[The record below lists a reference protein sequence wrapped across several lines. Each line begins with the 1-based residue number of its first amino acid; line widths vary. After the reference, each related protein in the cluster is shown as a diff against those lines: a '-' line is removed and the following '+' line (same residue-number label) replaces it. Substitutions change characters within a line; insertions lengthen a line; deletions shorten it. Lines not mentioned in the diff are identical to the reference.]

1 MFGTLVG
8 LAASSGE
15 CGANV
20 PSHSL
25 GPLVNNESF
34 FCRAPCLVLKLAH
47 TSQGDSRRGRFPQL
61 WSPPPGAR
69 AYS

>member
-15 CGANV
+15 CGANF

-34 FCRAPCLVLKLAH
+34 SAGLRVFRVLASAH
-47 TSQGDSRRGRFPQL
+47 TSQGD
-61 WSPPPGAR
+61 
-69 AYS
+69 